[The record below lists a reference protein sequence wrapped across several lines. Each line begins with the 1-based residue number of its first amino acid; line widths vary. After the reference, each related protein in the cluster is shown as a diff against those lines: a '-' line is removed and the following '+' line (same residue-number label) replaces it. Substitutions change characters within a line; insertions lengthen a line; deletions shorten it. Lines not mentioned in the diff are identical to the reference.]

1 MIKVT
6 SSINIHVYL
15 QLIYTFSMWTGI
27 KLCVQVLLCTTRKL
41 IKLNMVKMGTNHPI
55 AVKML

>member
-1 MIKVT
+1 
-6 SSINIHVYL
+6 
-15 QLIYTFSMWTGI
+15 MWTGI
-27 KLCVQVLLCTTRKL
+27 KLCVQVLLCTRKL